1 MYLNKMNSEFLL
13 NPQNNRIRVFPI
25 QYNDIWEFYK
35 NSVASFWVPEEISL
49 TQDLLDWDTLEENEK
64 HFILMVLAFFA
75 SSDFIVNENLDE
87 DFTENI
93 QIPELKMYYH
103 FQEMME
109 DIHSQTYLLF
119 IDTLVKDE
127 IIKDDLFNSV
137 RTIDSIKKKAEWARQ
152 WISNGSFVERLVAFA
167 CVEGIF
173 FSASF
178 CSIFWLRKRGLM
190 PGLAQA
196 NMLISRDE
204 GMHRDMSILLF
215 KKYIINKLDNRT
227 VINMIKSAVE
237 VEIEFVKQSLP
248 YKLKGMNVDLMIQYV
263 KYVANH
269 LSINMIDENI
279 YNDIDNPFP
288 WMSMI
293 SLEGKT
299 DFFSKR
305 VVNYAKQSVITEK
318 TLQEIKFDAE
328 F

>member
-1 MYLNKMNSEFLL
+1 MENIEPLL
-13 NPQNNRIRVFPI
+13 DPKNNRIRLFPI
-25 QYNDIWEFYK
+25 RHDDIWEFYK
-35 NSVASFWVPEEISL
+35 NSVASFWVPEEITL
-49 TQDLLDWDTLEENEK
+49 IQDLLDWETLDNNEQ

-109 DIHSQTYLLF
+109 DIHSQTYLLLL
-119 IDTLVKDE
+119 DTLVKDE
-127 IIKDDLFNSV
+127 QLKDSLFNSV
-137 RTIDSIKKKAEWARQ
+137 RTIDSIKAKANWARN
-152 WISNGSFVERLVAFA
+152 WISNGTFVERLVAFA

-215 KKYIINKLDNRT
+215 KKYITNKLDNNK

-237 VEIEFVKQSLP
+237 IETQFVKESLP
-248 YKLKGMNVDLMIQYV
+248 YKLKGMNVEMMIKYV

-269 LSINMIDENI
+269 LSINIIDTKV
-279 YNDIDNPFP
+279 YQDIENPFP
-288 WMSMI
+288 WMEMI

-305 VVNYAKQSVITEK
+305 VVNYAKQNVITERSE
-318 TLQEIKFDAE
+318 QEIKFNAD

>member
-1 MYLNKMNSEFLL
+1 MENINKIEDIL
-13 NPQNNRIRVFPI
+13 NPKNNRIRLFPI
-25 QYNDIWEFYK
+25 QYHDIWEFYK
-35 NSVASFWVPEEISL
+35 NSVASFWVPEEITL
-49 TQDLLDWDTLEENEK
+49 TQDLLDWETLDSNEK

-109 DIHSQTYLLF
+109 DIHSQTYLLLL
-119 IDTLVKDE
+119 DTLVKDE
-127 IIKDDLFNSV
+127 QLKENLFNSV
-137 RTIDSIKKKAEWARQ
+137 RTIESIKAKAEWARN
-152 WISNGSFVERLVAFA
+152 WITNGTFVERLVAFA

-215 KKYIINKLDNRT
+215 KKYISNKLENYK
-227 VINMIKSAVE
+227 VIDMIKNA
-237 VEIEFVKQSLP
+237 VEIEIQFVKESLP
-248 YKLKGMNVDLMIQYV
+248 YRLKGMNLELMIQYV
-263 KYVANH
+263 KHVANH
-269 LSINMIDENI
+269 LSINIIDNKV
-279 YNDIDNPFP
+279 YKDIENPFP
-288 WMSMI
+288 WMTII

-305 VVNYAKQSVITEK
+305 VVNYAKQNVITERSE
-318 TLQEIKFDAE
+318 QEIKFNAD

>member
-1 MYLNKMNSEFLL
+1 MSDIQYIEPLL
-13 NPQNNRIRVFPI
+13 DPKNNRIRLFPI
-25 QYNDIWEFYK
+25 QYDDIWEFYK
-35 NSVASFWVPEEISL
+35 NSVASFWVPEEIAL
-49 TQDLLDWDTLEENEK
+49 TQDLTDWETLDQNER

-109 DIHSQTYLLF
+109 DIHSQTYLLLL
-119 IDTLVKDE
+119 DTLVKDE
-127 IIKDDLFNSV
+127 EMKENLFNSV
-137 RTIDSIKKKAEWARQ
+137 RTIESIKAKAEWARK
-152 WISNGSFVERLVAFA
+152 WISTGNFVERLVAFA

-178 CSIFWLRKRGLM
+178 CSIFWLRKQGLM

-204 GMHRDMSILLF
+204 GTHRDMSILLF
-215 KKYIINKLDNRT
+215 KKYIKNKLDDEL
-227 VINMIKSAVE
+227 VINMIKSSVD
-237 VEIEFVKQSLP
+237 IETKFIKESLP
-248 YKLKGMNVDLMIQYV
+248 YKLKGMNVDLMLQYV

-269 LSINMIDENI
+269 LSYNMIYKKVYE
-279 YNDIDNPFP
+279 DIENPFP
-288 WMSMI
+288 WMSII

-305 VVNYAKQSVITEK
+305 VVNYAKQNVITDRSE
-318 TLQEIKFDAE
+318 QEIKFNAE